1 MALPRA
7 ARAVALRVEAPAWRR
22 ALPGAAGLARRAA
35 LAALRGAAALK
46 AGESK
51 PALPAASSPVTSL
64 PTTGGVCLVLADD
77 ALQRR
82 LNHEF
87 RGRDKSTNVLSFDG
101 APAALGD
108 VVLAL
113 ETIAAEAEAQ
123 GKPLADHVAHLV
135 VHGVLHL
142 LGYDHETQGQA
153 RSMERLEI
161 EILAGLGIGDPYR
174 LPRAGI
180 KSQGKAS
187 PNRKT
192 PPTRK
197 PAPSRKR
204 AAARKGR
211 RA

>member
-7 ARAVALRVEAPAWRR
+7 AGAVALRVEAPAWRR
-22 ALPGAAGLARRAA
+22 ALPGAARLARRAA
-35 LAALRGAAALK
+35 LAALRAGAALK
-46 AGESK
+46 AGESR
-51 PALPAASSPVTSL
+51 PSL
-64 PTTGGVCLVLADD
+64 RPPGGVCLVLADD
-77 ALQRR
+77 TLQRR
-82 LNHEF
+82 LNHEY

-161 EILAGLGIGDPYR
+161 EILAGLGIGDPYHLLSAR
-174 LPRAGI
+174 M
-180 KSQGKAS
+180 KAKPKPS
-187 PNRKT
+187 AQRKA
-192 PPTRK
+192 PP
-197 PAPSRKR
+197 
-204 AAARKGR
+204 ARKSPR
-211 RA
+211 R

>member
-35 LAALRGAAALK
+35 VAALK
-46 AGESK
+46 AATAKSGESE
-51 PALPAASSPVTSL
+51 PSLPA
-64 PTTGGVCLVLADD
+64 TGGVCLVLADD

-101 APAALGD
+101 APVALGD

-123 GKPLADHVAHLV
+123 GKPLADHVSHLV

-174 LPRAGI
+174 LPRAGMT
-180 KSQGKAS
+180 SQRKTSPKAS
-187 PNRKT
+187 PNRKIRPARKS
-192 PPTRK
+192 PPT
-197 PAPSRKR
+197 
-204 AAARKGR
+204 RKGR

>member
-1 MALPRA
+1 MALPPA

-35 LAALRGAAALK
+35 LAALT
-46 AGESK
+46 AGEGK
-51 PALPAASSPVTSL
+51 PGLPAASLPAASL
-64 PTTGGVCLVLADD
+64 PANGGVCLVLADD

-123 GKPLADHVAHLV
+123 GKPLADHVVHLV

-161 EILAGLGIGDPYR
+161 EILAGLGIGDPYH
-174 LPRAGI
+174 LPPARPPTLPMTAKR
-180 KSQGKAS
+180 KSS
-187 PNRKT
+187 PRRKT
-192 PPTRK
+192 PTRK
-197 PAPSRKR
+197 SQQV
-204 AAARKGR
+204 
-211 RA
+211 

>member
-7 ARAVALRVEAPAWRR
+7 AGAVALRVEAPAWRR
-22 ALPGAAGLARRAA
+22 ALPGAARLARRAA
-35 LAALRGAAALK
+35 LAALRAGAALK
-46 AGESK
+46 AGESR
-51 PALPAASSPVTSL
+51 PSL
-64 PTTGGVCLVLADD
+64 RPPGGVCLVLADD
-77 ALQRR
+77 TLQRR
-82 LNHEF
+82 LNHEY

-174 LPRAGI
+174 LPPARI
-180 KSQGKAS
+180 KAKPKPSAQRKA
-187 PNRKT
+187 
-192 PPTRK
+192 PP
-197 PAPSRKR
+197 
-204 AAARKGR
+204 ARKSPR
-211 RA
+211 R

>member
-22 ALPGAAGLARRAA
+22 ALPGAAELARRAA
-35 LAALRGAAALK
+35 LAALSAAGGTEGAAK
-46 AGESK
+46 AG
-51 PALPAASSPVTSL
+51 PLCRPP
-64 PTTGGVCLVLADD
+64 GGVCLVLADD

-82 LNHEF
+82 LNREY
-87 RGRDKSTNVLSFDG
+87 RGRDKPTNVLSFDG

-161 EILAGLGIGDPYR
+161 EILAGLGIGDPYH
-174 LPRAGI
+174 LPPARMKAERKRSAQRKAPPAR
-180 KSQGKAS
+180 KSQ
-187 PNRKT
+187 RHD
-192 PPTRK
+192 RH
-197 PAPSRKR
+197 RQ
-204 AAARKGR
+204 
-211 RA
+211 

>member
-1 MALPRA
+1 MRCDVIVSTVVLACALTA
-7 ARAVALRVEAPAWRR
+7 SAPK
-22 ALPGAAGLARRAA
+22 
-35 LAALRGAAALK
+35 RGG
-46 AGESK
+46 GERSR
-51 PALPAASSPVTSL
+51 PA
-64 PTTGGVCLVLADD
+64 TGGVCLVLADD

-123 GKPLADHVAHLV
+123 GKPLAHHVAHLV

-174 LPRAGI
+174 LPRAGR
-180 KSQGKAS
+180 KSPGKAS

-192 PPTRK
+192 TPTRK
-197 PAPSRKR
+197 LAPSRKP
-204 AAARKGR
+204 AAAGKGR

>member
-35 LAALRGAAALK
+35 KAALGAGK
-46 AGESK
+46 FG
-51 PALPAASSPVTSL
+51 PAPQA
-64 PTTGGVCLVLADD
+64 TGGVCLVLADD

-82 LNHEF
+82 LNREF

-123 GKPLADHVAHLV
+123 GKSLADHVAHLV

-161 EILAGLGIGDPYR
+161 EILAGLGIGDPYH
-174 LPRAGI
+174 LPPAGM
-180 KSQGKAS
+180 KAK
-187 PNRKT
+187 PK
-192 PPTRK
+192 PPAQLK
-197 PAPSRKR
+197 APP
-204 AAARKGR
+204 ARKSPR
-211 RA
+211 R